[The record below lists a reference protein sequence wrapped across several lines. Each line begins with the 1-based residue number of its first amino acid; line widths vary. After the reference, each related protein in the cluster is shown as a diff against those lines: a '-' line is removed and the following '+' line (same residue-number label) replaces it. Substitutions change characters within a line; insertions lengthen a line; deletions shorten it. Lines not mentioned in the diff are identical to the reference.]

1 MSKVARFSDGTTDI
15 YKGKRNVTAAYQITL
30 PCGAKRS
37 GHSLDRKRAES
48 TARSRM
54 SENAPYL
61 LGMVGGRGGRW
72 QGVTPAAAKY
82 FREVANANGFATAK
96 EFNAAQEIKRATFYA
111 ACKIEIVDL

>member
-1 MSKVARFSDGTTDI
+1 MTKIAKFTDGTTDV
-15 YKGKRNVTAAYQITL
+15 YKGKRNVTAAYQLTL
-30 PCGAKRS
+30 PCGRKIS

-48 TARSRM
+48 TARSRA

-82 FREVANANGFATAK
+82 FREVANREGFATAK
-96 EFNAAQEIKRATFYA
+96 EFNAAQEIKRAAFHA